1 MAAKLLLIAASIYT
15 GILTLTS
22 LIKLGKISV
31 GEFNPTDKFL
41 HFVAYFGL
49 VVVWQAYFLF
59 RDDLANKYKSILLKV
74 LLSSLAFG
82 MLIEVLQ
89 GTLTTYREPDWY
101 DIVANSFGA
110 GVAAILLFLLEKSL
124 QRLKSKINLIF

>member
-1 MAAKLLLIAASIYT
+1 M
-15 GILTLTS
+15 
-22 LIKLGKISV
+22 

-110 GVAAILLFLLEKSL
+110 GVAALLLILLEKSL